1 MAKRHPADDELA
13 GALAV
18 IADIDAAVARWMPEN
33 AGQTV
38 SLPADDATETPPQ
51 EAAEPVAHVEP
62 DVAVVVASI
71 EAADG
76 AKSPLV
82 RFARRLDGDIHT
94 IIAEASGTAAPSTRE
109 KILRRVGLS
118 RPARDLRY
126 RDGILASRLVPHLD
140 RAARLIG
147 ALRTHR
153 ADMTSRLVVIEA
165 DLVRRIEENKSLEG
179 EPDAMTDAA
188 KKLENRQDVVEAII
202 RHVAVCNSVYHK
214 LSIEAERGII
224 VLQALGGGRD
234 LPLADHFS
242 QETCEVLSSLLDLSG
257 RDMLSM
263 REVQRRKQPVDDS
276 FQHRFYPASR
286 RHDEDEPMT
295 VHDPSPQKA
304 SA

>member
-33 AGQTV
+33 AGQSV
-38 SLPADDATETPPQ
+38 ILPAGDATETHPQ
-51 EAAEPVAHVEP
+51 ETAEPVERQDP
-62 DVAVVVASI
+62 DVATVVESI

-82 RFARRLDGDIHT
+82 RFARRLDDDIHT

-118 RPARDLRY
+118 RPPRDLRQH
-126 RDGILASRLVPHLD
+126 DGILASRLVLNLD
-140 RAARLIG
+140 RAARFIHT
-147 ALRTHR
+147 LRAHR
-153 ADMTSRLVVIEA
+153 ADMKSRLVAIEA
-165 DLVRRIEENKSLEG
+165 DLVKGLEQNRG
-179 EPDAMTDAA
+179 FEDEPAAMTDAA
-188 KKLENRQDVVEAII
+188 EKLANRQDVVEAII
-202 RHVAVCNSVYHK
+202 RHEAVCNSVYHK
-214 LSIEAERGII
+214 LSVEAERGIV
-224 VLQALGGGRD
+224 VLHALVAGRD
-234 LPLADHFS
+234 VALADHFS
-242 QETCEVLSSLLDLSG
+242 QETREVLSSLLDLAG

-276 FQHRFYPASR
+276 FQHRFYPASP

-295 VHDPSPQKA
+295 VQDPSPQKA